1 MEIPMSSGK
10 GVRYRTRVLA
20 VATAA
25 LLPTLAGAQASTAG
39 QSAGD
44 WQFGASIY
52 GYLPTLKSKAYFPI
66 TGSTQEFVLDAKA
79 ILDNLKMTFMGAFEA
94 HNGSWGVFT
103 DVLYVDLGNTK
114 SNTRDFTIG
123 DSGLPAGATAKVS
136 LDLKSWVWTTVGV
149 YRVAAEPAYT
159 LDVLAGARYLDINSQ
174 LDWSITG
181 DLGEI
186 PAPGRS
192 GSSKVGGSN
201 WDALVGVKGQFHLGE
216 GSQWSLPVYLDVG
229 TGESDLT
236 WQGAIGVRYAFQ
248 RGEVS
253 AMWRYL
259 DYQFKD
265 SQIEDLS
272 MNGPLFGATF
282 RW

>member
-1 MEIPMSSGK
+1 
-10 GVRYRTRVLA
+10 
-20 VATAA
+20 
-25 LLPTLAGAQASTAG
+25 
-39 QSAGD
+39 
-44 WQFGASIY
+44 
-52 GYLPTLKSKAYFPI
+52 
-66 TGSTQEFVLDAKA
+66 
-79 ILDNLKMTFMGAFEA
+79 MTFMGAFEA
-94 HNGSWGVFT
+94 HNGSWGAIT

-123 DSGLPAGATAKVS
+123 NIGLPAGATAKVG
-136 LDLKSWVWTTVGV
+136 LDLKSWVWTTAGE

-159 LDVLAGARYLDINSQ
+159 LDVLAGVRYLDIDSQ

-181 DLGEI
+181 NLGEI

-192 GSSKVGGSN
+192 GSSKVGGE
-201 WDALVGVKGQFHLGE
+201 DRK
-216 GSQWSLPVYLDVG
+216 WSLPVYLDVG
-229 TGESDLT
+229 TGDSDLT

-248 RGEVS
+248 WGDVG

-265 SQIEDLS
+265 SQLEELS
-272 MNGPLFGATF
+272 MNGPLLGATF